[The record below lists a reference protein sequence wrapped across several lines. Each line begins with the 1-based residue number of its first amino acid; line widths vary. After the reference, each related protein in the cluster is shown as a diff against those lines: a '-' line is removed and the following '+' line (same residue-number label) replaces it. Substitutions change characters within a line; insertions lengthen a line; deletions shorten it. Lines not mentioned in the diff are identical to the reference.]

1 MASGEAEGRGIREL
15 CKTKTS
21 LNIQPTEVGEWWVRG
36 WLGLH
41 TRPCLKT
48 PKRAGGR
55 GRWGGDENWGR
66 ERWGVRR
73 KGKEEKKGRSQLSIL
88 MDYTSVVSMT
98 DKNTV
103 AGTYVLNTDRHFP
116 CH

>member
-1 MASGEAEGRGIREL
+1 
-15 CKTKTS
+15 
-21 LNIQPTEVGEWWVRG
+21 
-36 WLGLH
+36 
-41 TRPCLKT
+41 
-48 PKRAGGR
+48 
-55 GRWGGDENWGR
+55 
-66 ERWGVRR
+66 VRR